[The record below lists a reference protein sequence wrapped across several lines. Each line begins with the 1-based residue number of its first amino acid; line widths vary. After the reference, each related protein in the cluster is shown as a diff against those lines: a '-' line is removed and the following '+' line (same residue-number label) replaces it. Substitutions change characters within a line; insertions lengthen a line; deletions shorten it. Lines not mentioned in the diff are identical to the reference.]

1 MTTDTQFA
9 DAIKLIHDSD
19 RILVT
24 THVKPDGD
32 AAGSLGALVGALRT
46 LGKETHALFL
56 SPLPQWYQ
64 FLAPQGISV
73 LDETLSWDQ
82 AVDSLLEQVDLVI
95 LLDVNSL
102 NQLPK
107 IGPWLKEGDLPVL
120 VIDHHATA
128 DHLGSVEVV
137 DHSAAATG
145 VLVYELCKQAGWPIT
160 ESMAEALF
168 VAAATDTG
176 WFQFGNADSRVYR
189 DCAALID
196 AGAKPAK
203 IYETLYQSFS
213 YARFKLTQAMLDT
226 LELHF
231 EGQFAVQHIR
241 TLDFERTGTDHEDT
255 ENLINECHR
264 IGSVRASVLLVELDD
279 GRIRCSL
286 RSRGAVDVSL
296 IARRFGGGGH
306 KMASGTFLEGPL
318 EQAKDA
324 IINQF
329 RPFFEEVCSS

>member
-1 MTTDTQFA
+1 MTTDTLFA
-9 DAIKLIHDSD
+9 EAINLIHDSK

-32 AAGSLGALVGALRT
+32 AAGSLGALVQALRAQ
-46 LGKETHALFL
+46 GKQTHALFL
-56 SPLPQWYQ
+56 SPVPQWYK
-64 FLAPQGISV
+64 FLAPQDISV
-73 LDETLSWDQ
+73 MDETLSWDHV
-82 AVDSLLEQVDLVI
+82 VDRILEQVDLVI

-120 VIDHHATA
+120 IIDHHATS

-160 ESMAEALF
+160 ESMAEAMF

-203 IYETLYQSFS
+203 IYETLYQNFS
-213 YARFKLTQAMLDT
+213 YARFKLTQVMLAT
-226 LELHF
+226 LELYF
-231 EGQFAVQHIR
+231 GGQFAIQHIR
-241 TLDFERTGTDHEDT
+241 KLDFEHTGTNHEDT

-264 IGSVRASVLLVELDD
+264 IGSVKASVLLVELDD

-286 RSRGAVDVSL
+286 RSRGAVDVSQ

-318 EQAKDA
+318 EHAKEL
-324 IINQF
+324 IISQF
-329 RPFFEEVCSS
+329 KPFFES